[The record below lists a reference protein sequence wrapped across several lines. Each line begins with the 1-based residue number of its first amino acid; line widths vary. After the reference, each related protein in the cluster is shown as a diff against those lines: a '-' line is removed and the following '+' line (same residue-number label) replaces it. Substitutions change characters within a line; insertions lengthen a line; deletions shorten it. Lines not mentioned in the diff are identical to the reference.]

1 MAQHKVFLVFV
12 RKHHPHSLGRDCEPT
27 ITVHATLRGANN
39 AQKTF
44 LEADRKTKYLRKI
57 ESDGEM
63 DEQWG
68 RLFNKEAI
76 FMDRTRIRVFVKGKK
91 VDFNEYNE
99 EDAASQNSDPFDRD
113 STVEPDAEDYE
124 EIDPNLDFPLASWN
138 PEDPMFRTR
147 STSLSGMNFA
157 LEIGSP
163 SRTRTSNFCSKA
175 TVSLKSNG
183 NWLIARNGL
192 LSARLDFQAYPRYF
206 PRARGRLLEA
216 DRDTIT
222 SNA

>member
-44 LEADRKTKYLRKI
+44 LEADRKTK
-57 ESDGEM
+57 
-63 DEQWG
+63 
-68 RLFNKEAI
+68 LFNKEAI
-76 FMDRTRIRVFVKGKK
+76 FMDRTRIRVFVKDKK

-157 LEIGSP
+157 
-163 SRTRTSNFCSKA
+163 
-175 TVSLKSNG
+175 
-183 NWLIARNGL
+183 WLIFAVTDCPSTKEIIALIDEHEGTQIPLQDMSNI
-192 LSARLDFQAYPRYF
+192 AYVV
-206 PRARGRLLEA
+206 G
-216 DRDTIT
+216 DGND
-222 SNA
+222 

>member
-44 LEADRKTKYLRKI
+44 LEADRKTKYLRKT

-157 LEIGSP
+157 CI
-163 SRTRTSNFCSKA
+163 
-175 TVSLKSNG
+175 
-183 NWLIARNGL
+183 
-192 LSARLDFQAYPRYF
+192 
-206 PRARGRLLEA
+206 
-216 DRDTIT
+216 
-222 SNA
+222 